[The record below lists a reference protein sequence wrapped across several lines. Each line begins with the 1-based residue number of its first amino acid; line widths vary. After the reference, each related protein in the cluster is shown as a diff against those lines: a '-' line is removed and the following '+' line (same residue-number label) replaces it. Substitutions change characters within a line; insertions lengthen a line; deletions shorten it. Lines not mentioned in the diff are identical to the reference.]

1 MGLILSKGQ
10 DKTLTDSETQEQY
23 IVQGKSIHIKGTEI
37 ELPSVYARIEFKAH
51 EDGKTVTVNFKTY
64 KDRSFFDLKKEIYTD
79 INTKSFDFAVLDTEE
94 QSLSVVMQYSISKFE
109 DLGYSA
115 VID

>member
-64 KDRSFFDLKKEIYTD
+64 KDRSFFDLKQEIHTD

-109 DLGYSA
+109 DYGFNA
-115 VID
+115 EIV